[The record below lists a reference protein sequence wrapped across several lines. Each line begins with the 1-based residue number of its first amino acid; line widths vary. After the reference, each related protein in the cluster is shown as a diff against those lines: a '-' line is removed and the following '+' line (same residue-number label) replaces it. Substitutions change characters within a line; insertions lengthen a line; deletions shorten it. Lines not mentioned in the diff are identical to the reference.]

1 MPTTAWRFLGTEGA
15 DDAVLKIK
23 QLNDADLIN
32 VMDVAVLRWPAHSTA
47 PITQEHVTEE
57 GGKVAA
63 MVHKMRHGAIDDT
76 MMDSVRSDM
85 RPGTSAMVLMSAN
98 AEIDAVV
105 HAFEG
110 QPMELI
116 RTDLSVPDQDR
127 LRLAVNQLRVQEG
140 GDNPV

>member
-15 DDAVLKIK
+15 DNAVLKIK

-32 VMDVAVLRWPAHSTA
+32 VMDVAVMRWPEHSSS

-63 MVHKMRHGAIDDT
+63 MVHKMRHGAIDGQMLDT
-76 MMDSVRSDM
+76 VKGDM
-85 RPGTSAMVLMSAN
+85 RPGTSAMVLLSSN

-105 HAFEG
+105 HAA
-110 QPMELI
+110 ELRRFLVNATNKKMMTQTK
-116 RTDLSVPDQDR
+116 RTILLFHHTEANAPDED
-127 LRLAVNQLRVQEG
+127 
-140 GDNPV
+140 